1 MIYLDNAATTQID
14 KRVLDAMM
22 PYLTTQYGNA
32 GTLYKFG
39 RSAGEAVKQA
49 RAQVA
54 EFLNARPEQILF
66 TSGGSEA
73 NSLVFQGLKEYLKS
87 IGKTHILVS
96 AIEHDSVLKAAHSLI
111 KDEFYIEYQPAHSDG
126 KVFAQSVEDAI
137 TPKTGLVSV
146 MYVNNET
153 GAVNP
158 IEEIGTICMKRGIL
172 FHTDCVQAAGCHP
185 IDVEKIGCDFLS
197 ISSHKI
203 HGPKGVGALFAKEK
217 SMLASIIFGGAEQE
231 FGLRGGTENVAGI
244 VGFGMACEISTK
256 SLHEDCIWVSTLKQ
270 RFYMALTD
278 ALKKN
283 GCAEIVHTNGSSVL
297 SPGKTLNLCLRGID
311 GQTLL
316 LMLDGKSICISAGSA
331 CRSHEAEP
339 SHVLIAMGLT
349 PDEAR
354 SSIRISFSRMNT
366 ADEIVDAA
374 NIIASC
380 IEILASG
387 VEK

>member
-1 MIYLDNAATTQID
+1 M
-14 KRVLDAMM
+14 
-22 PYLTTQYGNA
+22 
-32 GTLYKFG
+32 
-39 RSAGEAVKQA
+39 
-49 RAQVA
+49 
-54 EFLNARPEQILF
+54 
-66 TSGGSEA
+66 
-73 NSLVFQGLKEYLKS
+73 FQGLKEYLKS

-111 KDEFYIEYQPAHSDG
+111 KDEFYIEYLPAHSDG

-137 TPKTGLVSV
+137 TSKTGLVSV

-217 SMLASIIFGGAEQE
+217 SMLAPIIFGGAEQE

-244 VGFGMACEISTK
+244 VGFG
-256 SLHEDCIWVSTLKQ
+256 IWVSTLKH

>member
-1 MIYLDNAATTQID
+1 
-14 KRVLDAMM
+14 
-22 PYLTTQYGNA
+22 
-32 GTLYKFG
+32 
-39 RSAGEAVKQA
+39 
-49 RAQVA
+49 
-54 EFLNARPEQILF
+54 
-66 TSGGSEA
+66 
-73 NSLVFQGLKEYLKS
+73 
-87 IGKTHILVS
+87 
-96 AIEHDSVLKAAHSLI
+96 
-111 KDEFYIEYQPAHSDG
+111 
-126 KVFAQSVEDAI
+126 
-137 TPKTGLVSV
+137 
-146 MYVNNET
+146 
-153 GAVNP
+153 
-158 IEEIGTICMKRGIL
+158 
-172 FHTDCVQAAGCHP
+172 
-185 IDVEKIGCDFLS
+185 
-197 ISSHKI
+197 
-203 HGPKGVGALFAKEK
+203 
-217 SMLASIIFGGAEQE
+217 MLASIIFGGAEQE

-374 NIIASC
+374 NIIALC

-387 VEK
+387 VKK

>member
-1 MIYLDNAATTQID
+1 MPEQQAANRKLYISDWHYGHNNILAFDNRPFKTVEEMNAALVERWNAAVHPGDTVY
-14 KRVLDAMM
+14 VLGDMFWCNM
-22 PYLTTQYGNA
+22 Q
-32 GTLYKFG
+32 
-39 RSAGEAVKQA
+39 EA
-49 RAQVA
+49 
-54 EFLNARPEQILF
+54 I
-66 TSGGSEA
+66 
-73 NSLVFQGLKEYLKS
+73 
-87 IGKTHILVS
+87 
-96 AIEHDSVLKAAHSLI
+96 SVLNQLNGQVFLI
-111 KDEFYIEYQPAHSDG
+111 KG
-126 KVFAQSVEDAI
+126 
-137 TPKTGLVSV
+137 
-146 MYVNNET
+146 N
-153 GAVNP
+153 
-158 IEEIGTICMKRGIL
+158 
-172 FHTDCVQAAGCHP
+172 
-185 IDVEKIGCDFLS
+185 
-197 ISSHKI
+197 
-203 HGPKGVGALFAKEK
+203 
-217 SMLASIIFGGAEQE
+217 
-231 FGLRGGTENVAGI
+231 
-244 VGFGMACEISTK
+244 
-256 SLHEDCIWVSTLKQ
+256 HEDCIWVSTLKQ

-283 GCAEIVHTNGSSVL
+283 GCAEIVHTNGASVL
-297 SPGKTLNLCLRGID
+297 SPGKTLNLCLHGID

>member
-1 MIYLDNAATTQID
+1 MQTVWSSSSGSKCPIRCRTGQTDWSKSCCTPAQTQCAFPSSLRRCHTRLPFRSSQTQHSCAA
-14 KRVLDAMM
+14 
-22 PYLTTQYGNA
+22 
-32 GTLYKFG
+32 
-39 RSAGEAVKQA
+39 
-49 RAQVA
+49 
-54 EFLNARPEQILF
+54 
-66 TSGGSEA
+66 GGY
-73 NSLVFQGLKEYLKS
+73 NS
-87 IGKTHILVS
+87 
-96 AIEHDSVLKAAHSLI
+96 
-111 KDEFYIEYQPAHSDG
+111 
-126 KVFAQSVEDAI
+126 
-137 TPKTGLVSV
+137 
-146 MYVNNET
+146 
-153 GAVNP
+153 
-158 IEEIGTICMKRGIL
+158 
-172 FHTDCVQAAGCHP
+172 HTDCVQAAGCHP

-217 SMLASIIFGGAEQE
+217 SMLAPIIFGGAEQE